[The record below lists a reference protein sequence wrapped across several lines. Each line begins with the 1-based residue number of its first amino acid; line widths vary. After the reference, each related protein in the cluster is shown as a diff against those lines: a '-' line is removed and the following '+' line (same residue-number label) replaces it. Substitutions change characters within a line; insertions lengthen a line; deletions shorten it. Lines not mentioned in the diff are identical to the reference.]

1 MSTASPVRRRRLS
14 EAAVELYMSLGTG
27 VREVPADGATW
38 TELRRAGFV
47 AGGLDEP
54 ILLDPAVAVRGM
66 ERRLLTEW
74 AALNDEIVLLHRTFE
89 SMRAAYERSE
99 WSAMGAQE
107 SVETIVGTEA
117 VEAAVEDAFQQCE
130 HEVRTAQTGSGVS
143 SQWLDRA
150 PHHEQLLE
158 RGVRTR
164 MLLQHVARFYAPIR
178 SYVARVTELGSQVRT
193 LDEFFEQLTVVD
205 DAVAFLPTGERRDE
219 IVAVRHPVIIHFL
232 VDVFDRA
239 WTRGLPFSPAQDTGT
254 GALKQAV
261 DSTRLAVMR
270 LVIEGSTD
278 EVGARR
284 VGLSL
289 RNYREHVRA
298 LMAQFGAHTRAQ
310 LGYRIGASGQ
320 MP

>member
-1 MSTASPVRRRRLS
+1 MSSASPVRMRRLS
-14 EAAVELYMSLGTG
+14 EAAVELYTSLGTG
-27 VREVPADGATW
+27 ARELPADDVAW

-54 ILLDPAVAVRGM
+54 ILLNPAVAVRGM

-74 AALNDEIVLLHRTFE
+74 TALNEEIVVLYRTFE

-99 WSAMGAQE
+99 WSATSAPE
-107 SVETIVGTEA
+107 SIETIVGTEA
-117 VEAAVEDAFQQCE
+117 VEAAVENAFQQCE
-130 HEVRTAQTGSGVS
+130 HEVRTARTGSGVS
-143 SQWLDRA
+143 AQWLDRA

-205 DAVAFLPTGERRDE
+205 DAVAFLSTGDRHAD

-239 WTRGLPFSPAQDTGT
+239 WTRGLPFSPAQDTDT
-254 GALKQAV
+254 LKQAV

-270 LVIEGSTD
+270 LVVEGNTD

-284 VGLSL
+284 LGLSL

-298 LMAQFGAHTRAQ
+298 LMAQFGVHTRAQ
-310 LGYRIGASGQ
+310 LGYRIGASGK
-320 MP
+320 ML

>member
-1 MSTASPVRRRRLS
+1 MSSASPVRMRRLS
-14 EAAVELYMSLGTG
+14 DAAVELYTSLGTG
-27 VREVPADGATW
+27 AREVPADGVAW

-54 ILLDPAVAVRGM
+54 ILLNPAVAVRGM

-74 AALNDEIVLLHRTFE
+74 TALNEEIVLLYRTFE

-99 WSAMGAQE
+99 WSATSARE
-107 SVETIVGTEA
+107 SIETIVGTEA
-117 VEAAVEDAFQQCE
+117 VEAAVENAFQQCE
-130 HEVRTAQTGSGVS
+130 HEVRTARTGSGVS
-143 SQWLDRA
+143 AQWLDRT

-205 DAVAFLPTGERRDE
+205 DAVAFLSTGDRHAD

-239 WTRGLPFSPAQDTGT
+239 WTRGLPFSPAQDTDT
-254 GALKQAV
+254 LKQVV

-270 LVIEGSTD
+270 LVVEGNTD

-284 VGLSL
+284 LGLSL

-298 LMAQFGAHTRAQ
+298 LMAQFGVHTRAQ
-310 LGYRIGASGQ
+310 LGYRIGASGK
-320 MP
+320 ML